1 MSRRQIRLRPVRR
14 DQVDLRRLAA
24 AVAAMAAEQR
34 RQEKAKKPKS
44 APQPKPDHKEAA

>member
-14 DQVDLRRLAA
+14 DQIDLRRLAA

-34 RQEKAKKPKS
+34 RQEEVTDKPR
-44 APQPKPDHKEAA
+44 PKPGRKEAA